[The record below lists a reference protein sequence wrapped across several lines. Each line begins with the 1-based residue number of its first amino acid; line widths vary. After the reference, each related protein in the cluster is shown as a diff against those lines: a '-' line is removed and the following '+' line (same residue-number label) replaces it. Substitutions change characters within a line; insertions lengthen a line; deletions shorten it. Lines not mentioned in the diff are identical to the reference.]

1 MAGTDYTALRT
12 TVRFGDGDTTPRAVT
27 LPVTPNLVGGQF
39 GRTVVLALS
48 EPGNCATLGGPASTI
63 VTLVDADPV
72 PTGLALDPSF
82 GTRGQAMLEGFGGS
96 RSSMALQADGKVVMA
111 GGTFT
116 DFILARFAADGSID
130 RGFGFLGDGTVT
142 TDMGSGFI
150 SEEATAVAVQADGG
164 IVVAG
169 YTAIDNA
176 PPNPDRPP
184 TFALARYTAAGR
196 LDTSFGR
203 QRRVSANVNGR
214 AYAIAIQPDGR
225 IVVAGEFSFE
235 STNGSDFGDFTVAR
249 FKADGNLD
257 PTFGTDATGQIAR
270 DLGATNSARNIVL
283 QPDGK
288 IVISGKPQ
296 GDQPGFDHT
305 DVARFNPDGSYDPT
319 FGTGGRLKLAAL
331 DVGAGLA
338 LQPDGKL
345 VLVGTRMQPNAP
357 VFSRFVLMRLNA
369 DGTPD
374 ASFGTRGQVEAA
386 LSKNVRAGGVAVQ
399 ADGRIVVV
407 GTSVFESAGDFVVAR
422 YGRDGEVDTGFG
434 IGGTLGIEFFNGS
447 NVGENVL
454 VMPDG
459 RIVVGGM
466 AVSSRGI
473 RGYGVARV
481 LP

>member
-1 MAGTDYTALRT
+1 M
-12 TVRFGDGDTTPRAVT
+12 
-27 LPVTPNLVGGQF
+27 
-39 GRTVVLALS
+39 
-48 EPGNCATLGGPASTI
+48 
-63 VTLVDADPV
+63 
-72 PTGLALDPSF
+72 
-82 GTRGQAMLEGFGGS
+82 
-96 RSSMALQADGKVVMA
+96 
-111 GGTFT
+111 
-116 DFILARFAADGSID
+116 
-130 RGFGFLGDGTVT
+130 
-142 TDMGSGFI
+142 
-150 SEEATAVAVQADGG
+150 
-164 IVVAG
+164 
-169 YTAIDNA
+169 
-176 PPNPDRPP
+176 
-184 TFALARYTAAGR
+184 
-196 LDTSFGR
+196 
-203 QRRVSANVNGR
+203 
-214 AYAIAIQPDGR
+214 
-225 IVVAGEFSFE
+225 
-235 STNGSDFGDFTVAR
+235 
-249 FKADGNLD
+249 
-257 PTFGTDATGQIAR
+257 
-270 DLGATNSARNIVL
+270 L

-374 ASFGTRGQVEAA
+374 ASFGTGGQVEAA

-422 YGRDGEVDTGFG
+422 YDSSGEVDTGFG